1 MSDNA
6 EQPEKPEENK
16 EENKEERDEQSMP
29 GTPPEVASDKSGWAK
44 PMPETLPRPTAWPI
58 TLALGVTLL
67 AFGIVTHWII
77 SVAGLGVF
85 LVACGGWFGDLRNDL
100 LL

>member
-1 MSDNA
+1 MSENT
-6 EQPEKPEENK
+6 EQPEKLDESK
-16 EENKEERDEQSMP
+16 EVTDEQRLQ
-29 GTPPEVASDKSGWAK
+29 TIASVTNIDKNGWAK
-44 PMPETLPRPTAWPI
+44 PLPETLPRPTAWPI

-67 AFGIVTHWII
+67 AFGIVTQWII
-77 SVAGLGVF
+77 SIAGLVVF

>member
-1 MSDNA
+1 MSENA
-6 EQPEKPEENK
+6 ERPEKPEEREEAK
-16 EENKEERDEQSMP
+16 ELIPQPAAPENIEDM
-29 GTPPEVASDKSGWAK
+29 SGWAK
-44 PMPETLPRPTAWPI
+44 PLPATLPKPTAWPI

-77 SVAGLGVF
+77 SIAGLAVF